1 MNIWQRAG
9 LSCTLALLG
18 AGAEASAVA
27 NLHPQQLAEY
37 CELLAIPNIAAD
49 PAGLRRN
56 ADMIMR
62 MMRER
67 GIEARLLETA
77 ESAAVPAVFGEV
89 QVPGATRT
97 LLFYAHYDGQPVN
110 PAKWAPGLQ
119 PFTPVL
125 IDAPM
130 ESGGQVVGPCSAT
143 AADSTL
149 RIAAR
154 GAADDR
160 AGVMAL
166 LNAYQTLTNA
176 GRTPHANIK
185 FLFEGE
191 EEAGS
196 PHLGAILREHRAEL
210 ASDLW
215 VIVDGPRP
223 AAGYPVVEFGVRGDV
238 NVALTV
244 YGPKRPLHSGNYGN
258 WAPNPAQRLVSLL
271 AAMKDEDGRIAIPHF
286 NDDATPLTAAEL
298 RALHEVPDS
307 APALAAELLIPK
319 PDGAG
324 LPLAQLLTQP
334 TLNINGI
341 SSGDVGASASNQIPT
356 RADAVLDLRL
366 APGNTV
372 AGQVDKIARFAV
384 DHGYFV
390 IDHEPTADERAAH
403 DRLIKIVAND
413 GYAAQR
419 TSLESPIARSVVQ
432 AVSKASGRP
441 AVSVV
446 SVGGSLPLSVIERE
460 LNAQIVTL
468 PIVNYDNNQ
477 HAENENVR
485 IDYLWSG
492 IDLLS
497 EVLAMPVN

>member
-1 MNIWQRAG
+1 MRQGIGWVTG
-9 LSCTLALLG
+9 LGVAFALFG
-18 AGAEASAVA
+18 CAVDA
-27 NLHPQQLAEY
+27 HAMTAVPRLQEY
-37 CELLAIPNIAAD
+37 CQFLSIPNVAAD

-56 ADMIMR
+56 AEFILG
-62 MMRER
+62 MMKAR
-67 GIEARLLETA
+67 GIKGHLLEDA
-77 ESAAVPAVFGEV
+77 GGLAVPGVYGEV
-89 QVPGATRT
+89 KVPGARQT

-110 PAKWAPGLQ
+110 PAKWANGLK
-119 PFTPVL
+119 PFEPVL

-130 ESGGQVVGPCSAT
+130 ESGGHIVGRCTDPVT
-143 AADSTL
+143 GDGV

-166 LNAYQTLTNA
+166 LNAYQSLVEA
-176 GRTPHANIK
+176 GRTPKANLK

-196 PHLGAILREHRAEL
+196 PHLGLLLREHRDEL
-210 ASDLW
+210 KSDLW

-244 YGPKRPLHSGNYGN
+244 YGPRRPLHSGNYGN

-271 AAMKDEDGRIAIPHF
+271 AAMKDDEGRIVIPHF
-286 NDDATPLTAAEL
+286 NDDARPLTQEERAAL
-298 RALHEVPDS
+298 TQVPDS
-307 APALAAELLIPK
+307 AAALAKELLIAK

-324 LPLAQLLTQP
+324 EPLAKLLTEP
-334 TLNINGI
+334 TLNINGL
-341 SSGDVGASASNQIPT
+341 SSGDVGAAASNQIPT

-372 AGQVDKIARFAV
+372 AGQVGKIAAFAESR
-384 DHGYFV
+384 GYFV
-390 IDHEPTADERAAH
+390 MDHEPTPEERAGH
-403 DRLIKIVAND
+403 DKLIKIVAND
-413 GYAAQR
+413 GYPAQR
-419 TSLESPIARSVVQ
+419 TALENPLARQVVD
-432 AVSKASGRP
+432 AVSRAMKSP
-441 AVSVV
+441 AVRVV
-446 SVGGSLPLSVIERE
+446 SVGGSLPLSLVEDA
-460 LNAQIVTL
+460 LGVPIVTL

-492 IDLLS
+492 IDLLA
-497 EVLAMPVN
+497 EVLALD

>member
-1 MNIWQRAG
+1 MNTFHRLGVVG
-9 LSCTLALLG
+9 LGLVALASL
-18 AGAEASAVA
+18 ASTPNPPSVRERR
-27 NLHPQQLAEY
+27 LDEY
-37 CELLAIPNIAAD
+37 CEFLSIPNVAAD
-49 PAGLRRN
+49 QGGLRRN
-56 ADMIMR
+56 AEFILK
-62 MMRER
+62 MMRDR
-67 GIEARLLETA
+67 GLNGRLLDGDNPDT
-77 ESAAVPAVFGEV
+77 VPAVFGEV
-89 QVPGATRT
+89 STPGATHT

-110 PAKWAPGLQ
+110 PTKWAKGLA
-119 PFTPVL
+119 PFAPVL
-125 IDAPM
+125 LDAPI
-130 ESGGQVVGPCSAT
+130 ESGGHVTGPCVGT
-143 AADSTL
+143 AENSQL

-166 LNAYQTLTNA
+166 LNAYESIVLS
-176 GRTPHANIK
+176 GKTPQANLK

-196 PHLGAILREHRAEL
+196 PHLAAILRRHRGEL
-210 ASDLW
+210 QSDLW

-238 NVALTV
+238 NVSITA

-271 AAMKDEDGRIAIPHF
+271 AAMKDDEGRITIPHF
-286 NDDATPLTAAEL
+286 NDDAIPLTPTELAAL
-298 RALHEVPDS
+298 AAVPDS
-307 APALAAELLIPK
+307 APALAAELLIPR
-319 PDGAG
+319 PDGGG

-341 SSGDVGASASNQIPT
+341 ASGDVGAAASNQIPT
-356 RADAVLDLRL
+356 KAEVMLDLRL

-372 AGQVDKIARFAV
+372 PRQVSKIVDFAISKGFHVV
-384 DHGYFV
+384 DH
-390 IDHEPTADERAAH
+390 DPSPDERATY
-403 DRLIKIVAND
+403 DRLVKITSTD

-419 TSLESPIARSVVQ
+419 TPLDLALATEVVD
-432 AVSKASGRP
+432 AVSKATAMPTVR
-441 AVSVV
+441 VV
-446 SVGGSLPLSVIERE
+446 SVGGSLPLSIIEHE
-460 LNAQIVTL
+460 LGAPLLTI

-492 IDLLS
+492 I
-497 EVLAMPVN
+497 EVLTAVLAVH

>member
-1 MNIWQRAG
+1 MTFWHRMG
-9 LSCTLALLG
+9 LSSVLALIGVGSQADTLAG
-18 AGAEASAVA
+18 IRER
-27 NLHPQQLAEY
+27 QLAEY
-37 CELLAIPNIAAD
+37 CQFLSLPNVAME
-49 PAGLRRN
+49 PAGLRLN
-56 ADMIMR
+56 AEMIHR

-67 GIEARLLETA
+67 GIAARLLDTA
-77 ESAAVPAVFGEV
+77 APGTVPAVFGEV
-89 QVPGATRT
+89 RVPGAART

-110 PAKWAPGLQ
+110 PAKWAPGLK

-130 ESGGQVVGPCSAT
+130 ESGGQVVGPCSGS
-143 AADSTL
+143 AANSAL

-166 LNAYQTLTNA
+166 LNAYQTLTST
-176 GRTPHANIK
+176 GRAPKANLK

-258 WAPNPAQRLVSLL
+258 WAPNPAQRLVTLL
-271 AAMKDEDGRIAIPHF
+271 AAMKDDDGRIAIPHF
-286 NDDATPLTAAEL
+286 NDDATALTAEEL
-298 RALHEVPDS
+298 RALQEVPDS
-307 APALAAELLIPK
+307 APALAKELLIAK

-324 LPLAQLLTQP
+324 VPLAQLLTQP

-356 RADAVLDLRL
+356 RAEAVLDLRL
-366 APGNTV
+366 APGNTL
-372 AGQVDKIARFAV
+372 ARQVEKIAQFVADR
-384 DHGYFV
+384 GYFV
-390 IDHEPTADERAAH
+390 IDHEPTLEERAAH
-403 DRLIKIVAND
+403 DRLVKIVSND
-413 GYAAQR
+413 GYEAQR
-419 TSLESPIARSVVQ
+419 TSLELPIAQSVVD
-432 AVSKASGRP
+432 AVSKAAGQP
-441 AVSVV
+441 AVRVV

-460 LNAQIVTL
+460 LNARIVTI

-497 EVLAMPVN
+497 EVLAMP

>member
-1 MNIWQRAG
+1 MKFWHRVG
-9 LSCTLALLG
+9 LGGVLALIG
-18 AGAEASAVA
+18 VGSQASEPAS
-27 NLHPQQLAEY
+27 LHERQLAEY
-37 CELLAIPNIAAD
+37 CQFLALPNVAAD
-49 PAGLRRN
+49 PAGLRLN
-56 ADMIMR
+56 AEMIHR

-67 GIEARLLETA
+67 GIDARLLDTA
-77 ESAAVPAVFGEV
+77 APGTVPAVFGEV
-89 QVPGATRT
+89 RVPGATRT

-110 PAKWAPGLQ
+110 PAKWAAGLK

-130 ESGGQVVGPCSAT
+130 ESGGHVVGPCSGS

-160 AGVMAL
+160 AGVMTL
-166 LNAYQTLTNA
+166 LNAYQTLTSTRRA
-176 GRTPHANIK
+176 PKANIK

-215 VIVDGPRP
+215 IIVDGPRP

-244 YGPKRPLHSGNYGN
+244 FGPKRPLHSGNYGN
-258 WAPNPAQRLVSLL
+258 WAPNPAQRLVALL
-271 AAMKDEDGRIAIPHF
+271 AAMKDDDGRIVIPHF

-298 RALHEVPDS
+298 HALQSVPDS
-307 APALAAELLIPK
+307 APALAKELLIAK

-341 SSGDVGASASNQIPT
+341 SSGDVGAAASNQIPT
-356 RADAVLDLRL
+356 KAEAVLDLRL

-372 AGQVDKIARFAV
+372 SGQVVKIAQFATSR
-384 DHGYFV
+384 GYFV
-390 IDHEPTADERAAH
+390 IDHEPLPEERAAH
-403 DRLIKIVAND
+403 DRLVKIVAND
-413 GYAAQR
+413 GYEAQR
-419 TSLESPIARSVVQ
+419 TSLDLPIAQSVVA
-432 AVSKASGRP
+432 AVSKAAGQP
-441 AVSVV
+441 AVRVV

-460 LNAQIVTL
+460 LNVPIVTI
-468 PIVNYDNNQ
+468 PVVNYDNNQ

-492 IDLLS
+492 INLLS
-497 EVLAMPVN
+497 EVLAIP